1 MGIADEGDNRFPD
14 SGPSSGGIQERRTA
28 FVLAALFALVAA
40 LAGFDLLRDLEQGID
55 PGHALAEGLVVAVG
69 LAGLGWM
76 LLRLQRLARQASRLG
91 EAARELAADLAA
103 SRLEAERWRRD
114 TGDLIAGLGAAIDR
128 QLLRWELTAA
138 EQEVALLLL
147 KGLSH
152 KEIAVVRGTG
162 EATVRQQSRAI
173 YRKAGLAGRHD
184 LAAFFLEDLLDPRA
198 PSRAGTSPAAAV
210 DSP

>member
-1 MGIADEGDNRFPD
+1 MGIADQGDERFPD
-14 SGPSSGGIQERRTA
+14 PGPPSEGIHERRTA
-28 FVLAALFALVAA
+28 FVLAALFASVAA
-40 LAGFDLLRDLEQGID
+40 LAGFDLLGDLEQGID

-69 LAGLGWM
+69 LSGLGWM
-76 LLRLQRLARQASRLG
+76 LLRLQRLARQATQLG

-103 SRLEAERWRRD
+103 SRVEAERWRRD
-114 TGDLIAGLGAAIDR
+114 AGDLIAGLGAAIDR
-128 QLLRWELTAA
+128 QLLSWELTAA

-152 KEIAVVRGTG
+152 KEIGAIRGTG

-198 PSRAGTSPAAAV
+198 SSRAGASPVAGV
-210 DSP
+210 DTR

>member
-1 MGIADEGDNRFPD
+1 MGISDQGEERCSD
-14 SGPSSGGIQERRTA
+14 SGSSSGANQERRTA
-28 FVLAALFALVAA
+28 FVLAALFASVAA
-40 LAGFDLLRDLEQGID
+40 LAGFDLLGDLKQGID
-55 PGHALAEGLVVAVG
+55 AGHALAEGLVVAVG
-69 LAGLGWM
+69 LTGFGWM

-152 KEIAVVRGTG
+152 KEIAGMRGTG

-198 PSRAGTSPAAAV
+198 PSRAGASSVADV
-210 DSP
+210 DTR